1 MGINNE
7 GKRSRRIRQRALP
20 KVGAAVLA
28 PIEGKRLSDEVYDR
42 LLSLIGK
49 GILQPG
55 DRLWPERE
63 MADFLRVS
71 RQCVREALNQA
82 KLLGLIEIRPG
93 HGAYVK
99 SIFPASTAD
108 FFSTLLER
116 EPGRVLEFLRIRKLL
131 EGWSAAEAAA
141 NATPSDIRRLANCL
155 NRIKNIAKK
164 RSLLGDTDVAF
175 HIAIAEAAH
184 SVVMAHLI
192 SLFRTTF
199 QYLLQVQFVT
209 RDPSRTKFL
218 VAQHVRIFNA
228 IRSRNSAAAKKAI
241 EKNIKEVV
249 FDRSGYLYHGR
260 VKALADGARE
270 GGLKF

>member
-1 MGINNE
+1 MENPRLAVNNE

-28 PIEGKRLSDEVYDR
+28 PIEGKRLSDGVYDR

-63 MADFLRVS
+63 MADSLRVS

-131 EGWSAAEAAA
+131 EGWSAAEAAT
-141 NATPSDIRRLANCL
+141 NATPSDIRHLADCVR
-155 NRIKNIAKK
+155 RIKNIAEKK
-164 RSLLGDTDVAF
+164 SLLGDTDVAF

-184 SVVMAHLI
+184 SVVMTHLI

-199 QYLLQVQFVT
+199 QYVLQAQFVT
-209 RDPSRTKFL
+209 RDPSRTQFL

-228 IRSRNSAAAKKAI
+228 IRSRNSAAAKKAMLMHLEHI
-241 EKNIKEVV
+241 EADIRRYQAEI
-249 FDRSGYLYHGR
+249 
-260 VKALADGARE
+260 LATKTPR
-270 GGLKF
+270 